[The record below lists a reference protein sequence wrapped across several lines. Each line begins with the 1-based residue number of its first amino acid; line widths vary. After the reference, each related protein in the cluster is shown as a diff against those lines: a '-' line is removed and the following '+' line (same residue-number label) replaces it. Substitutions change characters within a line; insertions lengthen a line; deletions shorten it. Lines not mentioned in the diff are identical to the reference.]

1 MTKDRQFTR
10 DPRVLR
16 SLQYFEAVARLGSIK
31 SAAEEN
37 RVSAS
42 AVSHQIRSLKDFLGE
57 EVLIRSGRGVQLT
70 PTGEQLYQH
79 VSRFLVDLDRT
90 LEMTIGSQKQ
100 VIRLAVC
107 SSFGPAWFAKRF
119 PVFQMH
125 FPTIDFDLRMYARDP
140 SQTETVADVIVTADE
155 VDAGFD
161 AITLFEE
168 MLVAVVSPNAR
179 LDDEGRPLHL
189 ITTDIE
195 RHNLAEDWIDFG
207 AVTGQDYLA
216 AAEISPIRCSH
227 YLLAMALAQSGG
239 GAALVPDFLAFDS
252 LARKDLK
259 LLRPEKVAANRIYKL
274 CFKSSRAQDP
284 TIRAIVGWMRAETK
298 DGSLPS

>member
-1 MTKDRQFTR
+1 M
-10 DPRVLR
+10 R
-16 SLQYFEAVARLGSIK
+16 SLQYFESVARLGSIK

-119 PVFQMH
+119 PAFQMH

-168 MLVAVVSPNAR
+168 MLVAVVSPKAR

-195 RHNLAEDWIDFG
+195 L
-207 AVTGQDYLA
+207 L
-216 AAEISPIRCSH
+216 IST
-227 YLLAMALAQSGG
+227 Q
-239 GAALVPDFLAFDS
+239 
-252 LARKDLK
+252 K
-259 LLRPEKVAANRIYKL
+259 
-274 CFKSSRAQDP
+274 
-284 TIRAIVGWMRAETK
+284 
-298 DGSLPS
+298 